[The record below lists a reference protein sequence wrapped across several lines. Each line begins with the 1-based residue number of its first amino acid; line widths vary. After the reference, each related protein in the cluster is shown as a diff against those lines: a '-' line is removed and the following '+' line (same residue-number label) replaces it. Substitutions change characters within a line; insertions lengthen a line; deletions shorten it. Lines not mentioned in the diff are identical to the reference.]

1 MAVHLIEHPLIM
13 TRLTR
18 IRRKE
23 TPPEI
28 FRSNLDE
35 IASMLIYEVARDFK
49 TVEVEIETPIS
60 KTRQKTLDS
69 QKFCLIAI
77 LRAGLGMIPGALKMI
92 PNTSIGVIGM
102 FRDEKTFAPVEYYC
116 KLPGDIAESRI
127 LIVDPMLATGG
138 SASAA
143 IDLLKRKN
151 SKPITLI
158 SILSAPE
165 GIARIQ
171 KDHPDVEIFTPAID
185 EKLNDRAYIVP
196 GLGDAGDRIFGTEV

>member
-60 KTRQKTLDS
+60 KSRQRSLDS

-92 PNTSIGVIGM
+92 PNASIGVIGM
-102 FRDEKTFAPVEYYC
+102 FRDEKTFEPVEYYC
-116 KLPGDIAESRI
+116 KLPEDISESRI

-196 GLGDAGDRIFGTEV
+196 GLGDAGDRIFGTE

>member
-1 MAVHLIEHPLIM
+1 MSVHLIEHPLIM

-60 KTRQKTLDS
+60 KTHQRSLDS
-69 QKFCLIAI
+69 EKFCLIAI

-92 PNTSIGVIGM
+92 PNASIGVIGM
-102 FRDEKTFAPVEYYC
+102 YRDEKTFEPVEYYC
-116 KLPGDIAESRI
+116 KLPEDISESRI

-143 IDLLKRKN
+143 IDLLKRK
-151 SKPITLI
+151 SSQSITLV

-196 GLGDAGDRIFGTEV
+196 GLGDAGDRIFGTE

>member
-60 KTRQKTLDS
+60 KSRQRSLDS

-92 PNTSIGVIGM
+92 PNASIGVIGM
-102 FRDEKTFAPVEYYC
+102 FRDEKTFKPVEYYC
-116 KLPGDIAESRI
+116 KLPEDISESRI

-196 GLGDAGDRIFGTEV
+196 GLGDAGDRIFGTE

>member
-60 KTRQKTLDS
+60 KSRQRSLDS

-92 PNTSIGVIGM
+92 PNASIGVIGM

-116 KLPGDIAESRI
+116 KLPEDISESRI

-151 SKPITLI
+151 SKPITLV

-196 GLGDAGDRIFGTEV
+196 GLGDAGDRIFGTE